1 MTMWCAIRTYAAH
14 ADELGNARQE
24 RPIFFTKPDGCL
36 SSEETIDVSGHD
48 GEIHHEVELVLRLDE
63 SGAVS
68 HIAVGLDLTDRAA
81 QREARPEGLPWARGK
96 AFRGA
101 ARIGGFVP
109 WAKDVAGLSTSGLH
123 LELRIDGEVRQSAR
137 VDAMSIAPAALLD
150 DLRGWAPLTDG
161 DVVFTG
167 TPSGVGRL
175 HPGQTVAAVL
185 QDADDAVLSRLDLRC
200 V

>member
-63 SGAVS
+63 LGAVS

-81 QREARPEGLPWARGK
+81 QREARPEGLPWARSK

-101 ARIGGFVP
+101 ARIGGLVP
-109 WAKDVAGLSTSGLH
+109 WAKDVAGLNTSGLQ
-123 LELRIDGEVRQSAR
+123 LELRIDDEVRQSAR
-137 VDAMSIAPAALLD
+137 VNTMSIAPAGLLD
-150 DLRGWAPLTDG
+150 DLRGWAPLTAG

-175 HPGQTVAAVL
+175 HPGQAVVAVL
-185 QDADDAVLSRLDLRC
+185 RDAEDAVLSRLDLRC

>member
-1 MTMWCAIRTYAAH
+1 MKWNLCFASMNQ
-14 ADELGNARQE
+14 GQ
-24 RPIFFTKPDGCL
+24 
-36 SSEETIDVSGHD
+36 
-48 GEIHHEVELVLRLDE
+48 
-63 SGAVS
+63 VS

-123 LELRIDGEVRQSAR
+123 LELRIDGEVRQSRPGGRDVHRSSGAAERSSR
-137 VDAMSIAPAALLD
+137 VGA
-150 DLRGWAPLTDG
+150 LTDG

>member
-24 RPIFFTKPDGCL
+24 RPIFFIKPDGCL

-137 VDAMSIAPAALLD
+137 VDAMSIAPAALLH